1 MTTFQPT
8 NKMMSR
14 YSCAPRLQKSY
25 VTLIALS
32 SLLAA
37 GSAHAQTADA
47 SAADKPATADAAAGS
62 GAAASA
68 PASPISGSLTL
79 ASQYISRG
87 VRQTWGNPA
96 IQGSVTYTAANGL
109 FAGIWGSNV
118 SGKLIENGNLEL
130 DLYGGYGSNVGD
142 INYSTSLFYYVYP
155 GARMSASGT
164 KYNYGEFVV
173 SGGYKW
179 LTLKYSLTVTR
190 DYFGD
195 NSATLGEGNNRH
207 SRGSGYFDA
216 ALDIPLGNDFNLHL
230 HYGNQRVR
238 NFSHYDFQDIE
249 ASLIKNFSAGWS
261 VKAGVTSAHNSHGAY
276 AHYTTG
282 IPNANGQISTSN
294 PLQTTVFVTL
304 TKNF

>member
-1 MTTFQPT
+1 MSHIITFQLSD
-8 NKMMSR
+8 KMLNRRHGMAR
-14 YSCAPRLQKSY
+14 VRKSY
-25 VTLIALS
+25 AAVIALS

-37 GSAHAQTADA
+37 GGAYAQTADA
-47 SAADKPATADAAAGS
+47 GADKPTTAEPA
-62 GAAASA
+62 AAAST
-68 PASPISGSLTL
+68 PASPISGSMTL

-87 VRQTWGNPA
+87 IRQTWGNPA
-96 IQGSVTYTAANGL
+96 VQGSVTYTASNGL

-130 DLYGGYGSNVGD
+130 DLYGGYGSNIGD
-142 INYSTSLFYYVYP
+142 ISYSTSLFYYVYP

-164 KYNYGEFVV
+164 KYNYGEFVI

-195 NSATLGEGNNRH
+195 NSATLGEGTDRH

-216 ALDIPLGNDFNLHL
+216 TLDIPLGNDFGLHL

-238 NFSHYDFQDIE
+238 NFSHYNFQDVE
-249 ASLIKNFSAGWS
+249 TSVIKNFSDNWS
-261 VKAGVTSAHNSHGAY
+261 IKAGVTYAHNSHGVY
-276 AHYTTG
+276 DHYTTG

-294 PLQTTVFVTL
+294 PLKATAFITL
-304 TKNF
+304 NKNF